1 MPRKVAFITGSSSG
15 LGTEICQYLLEEG
28 FHVYGASRRETPIN
42 DELFFDL
49 EVDIT
54 NEGSVAKAFDQV
66 ESEVEGIDLLINNAA
81 VMNITPFAEQSSE
94 DFMLHLSTNVLGAFH
109 ILKYAYPL
117 LIEDKSHIVTISSI
131 GGKKG
136 FPEASAYCASKF
148 ALEGMIQSLRQ
159 EWKEHGFRFTTLNPG
174 AVDTPLWEGISDD
187 FETSK
192 MLDPVDFIHV
202 FDMVINSPSNMQFPE
217 ISFLHKEGSVD

>member
-1 MPRKVAFITGSSSG
+1 MTRKVAFITGSSSG

-49 EVDIT
+49 EMDVT
-54 NEGSVAKAFDQV
+54 NESSVSKVFDQL
-66 ESEVEGIDLLINNAA
+66 ENEVDGIDLLINNAA
-81 VMNITPFAEQSSE
+81 IMSLTPFAEQTSE
-94 DFMLHLSTNVLGAFH
+94 EFMLHMNTNVLGVFH
-109 ILKYAYPL
+109 VLKYAYPL
-117 LIEDKSHIVTISSI
+117 LKEDKSQIITISSI

-148 ALEGMIQSLRQ
+148 ALEGMIESVRQ
-159 EWKEHGFRFTTLNPG
+159 EWKEHGFRFINLNPG
-174 AVDTPLWEGISDD
+174 AIDTPLWEGISDD
-187 FETSK
+187 FATSK

-202 FDMVINSPSNMQFPE
+202 FDMVVNAPSNMQFPG
-217 ISFLHKEGSVD
+217 ITFLHKEGSVD

>member
-1 MPRKVAFITGSSSG
+1 MTKKVAFITGSSSG
-15 LGTEICQYLLEEG
+15 LGTEICQYLLEENYIV
-28 FHVYGASRRETPIN
+28 FGASRRETPIN
-42 DELFFDL
+42 HENFYDL

-54 NEGSVAKAFDQV
+54 EESSVSKAFDQV
-66 ESEVEGIDLLINNAA
+66 EAEVDEIDLLINNAA

-117 LIEDKSHIVTISSI
+117 LIEDQSHIINISSI

-148 ALEGMIQSLRQ
+148 GLEGMIESVRR

-174 AVDTPLWEGISDD
+174 AIDTPLWEGISDD

-202 FDMVINSPSNMQFPE
+202 FDMVVNSPSNMQFPE
-217 ISFLHKEGSVD
+217 ISFLHREGSID